1 MSVSSILA
9 FVLAGV
15 AAKTSRADR
24 ADEKQRELIALRIDN
39 SDLRR
44 ELDQAREDYNALR
57 RENAAQ
63 AWALSGR
70 PAPGLGQHPLQQHEL
85 AQQQNVLHGDTAFA
99 WRQQNAALAQE
110 AMAMQAQANHPQ
122 AQQLA
127 QYQNYQAAQLRNQGL
142 APLGLLGAQNLI
154 D

>member
-24 ADEKQRELIALRIDN
+24 QDEKQRELIALRIDN

-44 ELDQAREDYNALR
+44 ELDQAREDYDALR

-63 AWALSGR
+63 ARALSGAR
-70 PAPGLGQHPLQQHEL
+70 RGFGQHPLQQHEL
-85 AQQQNVLHGDTAFA
+85 ALQQSQV
-99 WRQQNAALAQE
+99 
-110 AMAMQAQANHPQ
+110 AQA
-122 AQQLA
+122 QLA
-127 QYQNYQAAQLRNQGL
+127 QYQNYQAAAQNQGL
-142 APLGLLGAQNLI
+142 GQAMGLLGAQNLI
-154 D
+154 DTELWCNCVPARHDMLLRTK